1 MLCMLHEST
10 SSAPCTLQSPHVC
23 MVPRLPVRLR
33 GVQLPCLNRWC
44 LACSICGSD
53 MHPYA
58 GRGVPLDSGITF
70 GHEFTGQVVAAG
82 SEVRG
87 IPLRSCQSHCYCA

>member
-1 MLCMLHEST
+1 M
-10 SSAPCTLQSPHVC
+10 QSP
-23 MVPRLPVRLR
+23 
-33 GVQLPCLNRWC
+33 CLMSWC

-87 IPLRSCQSHCYCA
+87 CPSAGYSPTPLPRCCVQQ

>member
-1 MLCMLHEST
+1 M
-10 SSAPCTLQSPHVC
+10 QSP
-23 MVPRLPVRLR
+23 
-33 GVQLPCLNRWC
+33 CLISWG

-87 IPLRSCQSHCYCA
+87 MPLCSSQSHATALLLCPAVKC